1 MGPNRDSYFDLPEN
15 RKIAT
20 SAPLIL
26 DCVASPTSGA
36 PSRTSCDDIPCTETI
51 LISWFP
57 SQNYEQKMT
66 QSTTPSTSSFSR
78 RLRQPK
84 YIIAIVLIAVIV
96 VSAVTAAYFFSL
108 PKAAS
113 PYKIVT
119 GTSPQIRYLVFNV
132 QTVRDVRVRQAIAYA
147 VDRNAIDSNVF
158 ANQTQPL
165 YSLVP
170 PALPYSQPV
179 FKNSYGAS
187 PNLTKAEALL
197 TQAGYNSSKAGKLSL
212 DLWYNSDGHYG
223 DTEPTVA
230 LVLKTSIELTGMVT
244 VNLKSEPW
252 ASYRSD
258 SSAGNFPL
266 FLLGWYPDYFDSDDY
281 VSPFLS
287 TTSTLGA
294 HYSNSTMDNW
304 ISSEGQTVNDTTR
317 SNLFSQIQNK
327 LATDVPYIPLWQ
339 GSANIGYRS
348 DINGVVLHP
357 VVFKYDIM
365 SRSGTTQLNVG
376 TTDSVVCLDPACA
389 YDYFSIEIINSVFD
403 TLLVYAPNSTTLL
416 PGLATQVPSLAN
428 GGISS
433 DGMNYTYHLRQG
445 VKFSDGTPFNATVM
459 KWSIER
465 VIALGDP
472 ASPNYDAAKYGPS
485 AAFLLFDVGKIGNN
499 TNWTTQTNDRIIVL
513 DTYTIRFQLAKPVSF
528 FNELM
533 AFSVSA
539 PVSMSA
545 YSKTTGQP
553 DTPVS
558 KIVGT
563 GPYIVSSYTPSQ
575 SITLTSTSNY
585 YNSGLY
591 SSYGY
596 STIPILTK
604 VVITFF
610 SDATGLKNAL
620 LSSQIDMA
628 YRTLN
633 PQDITAL
640 AKQYGS

>member
-1 MGPNRDSYFDLPEN
+1 MRQF
-15 RKIAT
+15 RI
-20 SAPLIL
+20 
-26 DCVASPTSGA
+26 
-36 PSRTSCDDIPCTETI
+36 I
-51 LISWFP
+51 LISLNFQGQ
-57 SQNYEQKMT
+57 SNNMT
-66 QSTTPSTSSFSR
+66 QSNVPATSSASSK
-78 RLRQPK
+78 LRQPK
-84 YIIAIVLIAVIV
+84 YIAAIVLIIIIIV
-96 VSAVTAAYFFSL
+96 SGVTAAYFLSL

-119 GTSPQIRYLVFNV
+119 GTNPQIRYLVFNV
-132 QTVRDVRVRQAIAYA
+132 QTVTDARIRQAVAYS
-147 VDRNAIDSNVF
+147 VDRSAIISNVF
-158 ANQTQPL
+158 YNQTQPL

-170 PALPYSQPV
+170 AALPYSQPV
-179 FKNSYGAS
+179 FKTAYGSS
-187 PNLTKAEALL
+187 PDLTKAQALL
-197 TQAGYNSSKAGKLSL
+197 AQAGYNSSRNGKLSL

-230 LVLKTSIELTGMVT
+230 LVLKTSIEKTGMVT

-252 ASYRSD
+252 AAYRSH

-287 TTSTLGA
+287 TSSTLGA
-294 HYSNSTMDNW
+294 HYSNATMDSW
-304 ISSEGQTVNDTTR
+304 IQQEGNATNTTTR

-327 LATDVPYIPLWQ
+327 LATDVPYVPLWQ
-339 GSANIGYRS
+339 GSANIGYKS
-348 DINGVVLHP
+348 DISGVVLHP

-365 SRSGTTQLNVG
+365 SRTGTTQLNVG

-389 YDYFSIEIINSVFD
+389 YDYFSIEVINQVFD
-403 TLLVYAPNSTTLL
+403 TLLVYAPNDTTLL
-416 PGLATQVPSLAN
+416 PGLATQIPSVAN
-428 GGISS
+428 GGIST

-485 AAFLLFDVGKIGNN
+485 AAFLLFDVGKLGNN

-513 DTYTIRFQLAKPVSF
+513 DTNTIRFHLSKPVSF

-545 YSKTTGQP
+545 YSKTVGQP

-558 KIVGT
+558 KVVGT

-575 SITLTSTSNY
+575 SITLTSNPNY
-585 YNSGLY
+585 YINTLY

-604 VVITFF
+604 VAISFF
-610 SDATGLKNAL
+610 SDATSLKNAL
-620 LSSQIDMA
+620 QSGQIDMA

-633 PQDITAL
+633 PQDVTAL
-640 AKQYGS
+640 MKQYGS